1 MIVVLGLQRG
11 DVVSQLRKETGATIK
26 IGEQVPGCND
36 RIIHV
41 HSSTDPLDEW
51 SAAQRALFRVHECI
65 SEKDTTD
72 SEASDQCTV
81 SYMLLGKPDPLD
93 MCMALAE
100 VHKSCLPL
108 ATVKFQ
114 LSKICSSI

>member
-1 MIVVLGLQRG
+1 MIVMLGLQRG

-41 HSSTDPLDEW
+41 QSSTDLIEEW
-51 SAAQRALFRVHECI
+51 SAAQRALFRVHDCI

-72 SEASDQCTV
+72 SEASDQCMV
-81 SYMLLGKPDPLD
+81 SYESLGMP
-93 MCMALAE
+93 CFAE
-100 VHKSCLPL
+100 CASC
-108 ATVKFQ
+108 
-114 LSKICSSI
+114 